1 MSQFDFRAHARHEDV
16 LGIIPRILTKLYT
29 EWLRMTYPFAFMGA
43 KVSIHYTCPINRLTS
58 HRVKIGSLVRI
69 KKDAYFG
76 VSLPAD
82 EEGEPVIVIDDNCV
96 IHWRSQIDAKN
107 HIHLERDVL
116 VTQDVLIIDHGH
128 GYEDATTPIE
138 KQGFTKGG
146 RIRIG
151 QGSWIGHGAAIVC
164 SQGELTLG
172 RNCVVNA
179 NAVVTRSAPPYS
191 VLSGN
196 PARIVKQ
203 YDPVKQV
210 WVMGSVH
217 STEGQTIKI

>member
-1 MSQFDFRAHARHEDV
+1 MTQSEYQSHAHLEDP
-16 LGIIPRILTKLYT
+16 LSGLIPRVLNKLHST
-29 EWLRMTYPFAFMGA
+29 WLRITYPFVFMGK
-43 KVSIHYTCPINRLTS
+43 KVSIDHTCSISRLLA
-58 HRVKIGSLVRI
+58 HRISLGSYVCI
-69 KKDAYFG
+69 KKDAHLG
-76 VSLPAD
+76 ISLPPE
-82 EEGEPVIVIDDNCV
+82 EEGDPVLVIEDNCV
-96 IHWRSQIDAKN
+96 VHWRTQIDAKN
-107 HIHLERDVL
+107 YIHLERDVL

-128 GYEDATTPIE
+128 VYQDVNVPVSRDM
-138 KQGFTKGG
+138 FTDGG

-151 QGSWIGHGAAIVC
+151 QGSWIGHGAAIIC

-203 YDPVKQV
+203 FDSIKQV
-210 WVMGSVH
+210 WVMGAVRAAESEL
-217 STEGQTIKI
+217 TK